1 MPGCYKQKA
10 LDIRGIPSLPRHIML
25 HRARGV
31 EEMAVA
37 DKTSEVFDDS
47 VAYDEPED
55 ILKTLPT
62 PAHTVH
68 GTAQSQLVLN
78 IMISDFLLD

>member
-10 LDIRGIPSLPRHIML
+10 LDIRGIPALPRHIML

-31 EEMAVA
+31 EEMAVV

-55 ILKTLPT
+55 ILNN
-62 PAHTVH
+62 AVVNSH
-68 GTAQSQLVLN
+68 GDLN
-78 IMISDFLLD
+78 CLG